1 MSSIRDIAIPDPGL
15 LRFKR
20 LQLGVVVLGILVI
33 LAFAGSSAND
43 AWRSYRYTLAANQRE
58 LNNIANAL
66 AEQTVWSL
74 QAVDLLLLD
83 TASWYRSEGASTP
96 PDQLEATLAARTAG
110 VPQVRRVTIMDA
122 RGNQIYRSQDF
133 AGPNFNVADR
143 SYFIAQRDHPEGGMF
158 MSELLTTRSEGRAAV
173 ILSRRLDDAQ
183 GHFNGIVAANV
194 DLEDLDQLYRA
205 IDVGAGSAIQLLRDD
220 GTLLVRNPR
229 LTEVIGHPFP
239 ALARAPQHAF
249 DEVLNPI
256 TGHRDFIAVANVR
269 HSPLRLAVTRDA
281 GIALQPWRDETIRA
295 AIRTLIVALLSA
307 LMLAIVLRQITRI
320 ASGQRA
326 LRESEERYALAMEG
340 ANEGHWDWDAATDR
354 LFFSPRMRAL
364 DGQGAEAL
372 TSGAAWRAG
381 VNMHPGD
388 RARFEAALRDH
399 FEGRRPRFECE
410 YRVRHADGEWH
421 WLLAR
426 GRCLFGADRK
436 PVRFVGS
443 AVDITVQKQ
452 AEMDKDQLESQLR
465 QSQKMEAIGTLA
477 GGIAHDFNNVLGAI
491 LGYGELALQHA
502 AEDQQLRRYLD
513 NVLHAAE
520 RAKLLVERI
529 LGFSRSGLGDRVL
542 VHVQAVVIETLE
554 LLEPTLPAA
563 IRIESSLTAGTA
575 AVMADPTY
583 LHQVTMNLCTNGV
596 QAMSGGGVLKV
607 GLDRMELFE
616 TRTLSRGSLTP
627 GHYVR
632 ISVADTGVGIAPAH
646 LERIFDPFF
655 TTKKVGEGT
664 GLGLSLVH
672 GIVADLGGA
681 IDVRSSIGAGTCF
694 EIWLPVAGE
703 AQIPRPESADW
714 LPQGNGETLM
724 IVDDERPLVELA
736 EEIVAGLGYEP
747 VGFSSSVAALDAFRA
762 APDRFA
768 AVVTDESM
776 PELSGTDMIAEFRQ
790 LRPRLPVILMS
801 GHGDARLARRAA
813 EVGIDEVLRKP
824 LHRRDLAQAI
834 ARVLKTPG

>member
-1 MSSIRDIAIPDPGL
+1 
-15 LRFKR
+15 
-20 LQLGVVVLGILVI
+20 
-33 LAFAGSSAND
+33 
-43 AWRSYRYTLAANQRE
+43 
-58 LNNIANAL
+58 
-66 AEQTVWSL
+66 
-74 QAVDLLLLD
+74 
-83 TASWYRSEGASTP
+83 
-96 PDQLEATLAARTAG
+96 
-110 VPQVRRVTIMDA
+110 
-122 RGNQIYRSQDF
+122 
-133 AGPNFNVADR
+133 
-143 SYFIAQRDHPEGGMF
+143 
-158 MSELLTTRSEGRAAV
+158 
-173 ILSRRLDDAQ
+173 
-183 GHFNGIVAANV
+183 
-194 DLEDLDQLYRA
+194 
-205 IDVGAGSAIQLLRDD
+205 
-220 GTLLVRNPR
+220 
-229 LTEVIGHPFP
+229 
-239 ALARAPQHAF
+239 
-249 DEVLNPI
+249 
-256 TGHRDFIAVANVR
+256 
-269 HSPLRLAVTRDA
+269 
-281 GIALQPWRDETIRA
+281 
-295 AIRTLIVALLSA
+295 
-307 LMLAIVLRQITRI
+307 
-320 ASGQRA
+320 
-326 LRESEERYALAMEG
+326 
-340 ANEGHWDWDAATDR
+340 
-354 LFFSPRMRAL
+354 
-364 DGQGAEAL
+364 
-372 TSGAAWRAG
+372 
-381 VNMHPGD
+381 
-388 RARFEAALRDH
+388 
-399 FEGRRPRFECE
+399 
-410 YRVRHADGEWH
+410 
-421 WLLAR
+421 
-426 GRCLFGADRK
+426 
-436 PVRFVGS
+436 
-443 AVDITVQKQ
+443 
-452 AEMDKDQLESQLR
+452 
-465 QSQKMEAIGTLA
+465 
-477 GGIAHDFNNVLGAI
+477 
-491 LGYGELALQHA
+491 LQHA

-563 IRIESSLTAGTA
+563 IRIESSLTAGAA

-681 IDVRSSIGAGTCF
+681 IDLRSSIGAGTCF

-776 PELSGTDMIAEFRQ
+776 PELPGTDMIAEFRQ